1 MEKRKASFKE
11 VGLAVAPGRELWG
24 PKRMVNQAYTS
35 MCEEILTAETKK
47 KPGYKI
53 SMTVDHASQSVT
65 FTYVPIDFEFEAKM
79 RKVNGIMQKAELD
92 KIKRDFGIKGR

>member
-35 MCEEILTAETKK
+35 KCAEILEAEAKK
-47 KPGYKI
+47 KPLYRV
-53 SMTVDHASQSVT
+53 SMTVDHASRSVI
-65 FTYVPIDFEFEAKM
+65 FEYHPIDFEFEAKM